1 MKLSNLPAAAGE
13 LIAGCQ
19 VWEQFGMVLSPRQ
32 AVMLAQHQ
40 AAALPD
46 TGRIDFGGMT
56 IYKDIEL
63 KAYLEQAGF
72 HEVQI
77 HKRTSW
83 LCITARK

>member
-1 MKLSNLPAAAGE
+1 M
-13 LIAGCQ
+13 
-19 VWEQFGMVLSPRQ
+19 EQG
-32 AVMLAQHQ
+32 
-40 AAALPD
+40 
-46 TGRIDFGGMT
+46 TGRIGGMT

-77 HKRTSW
+77 HKKKNW